1 MGFGPVSTYAVD
13 FPLDIVLHPAA
24 LAKYQVCI
32 KSITGVGLSP
42 SQAVS

>member
-24 LAKYQVCI
+24 LAKYQVCPRKTAI
-32 KSITGVGLSP
+32 LEKL
-42 SQAVS
+42 